1 MNLPKKSTIFLKNDT
16 LFYGVKSKIS
26 YFVIRTVSGTGKFEQ
41 DKMNILLAGATG
53 LTGKYLLERLV
64 NDQRVNNIHLLLR
77 RKPGLRSSKITKH
90 FTDLD
95 DLENLTVED
104 KIDVVISCLGT
115 TQKKSGKKGLYKV
128 DHDYVVGLAKWAAK
142 NNAGKFIMVSSVGA
156 NIKSRLSY
164 YLKVKGEAE
173 EDVKK
178 LGIPSVIIFRP
189 SLLLGPRDE
198 YRPAE
203 VFGEKVLNFFRP
215 LLRAFWKNQVPVEAA
230 DVAGAILHQG
240 FEKGEGV
247 KILHTPE
254 IVNSE

>member
-1 MNLPKKSTIFLKNDT
+1 
-16 LFYGVKSKIS
+16 
-26 YFVIRTVSGTGKFEQ
+26 
-41 DKMNILLAGATG
+41 MNILLAGATG
-53 LTGKYLLERLV
+53 LTGKYLLEHLV

-77 RKPGLRSSKITKH
+77 REPGLRSSKITKH
-90 FTDLD
+90 FIDLD
-95 DLENLTVED
+95 DLENLTMDE

-128 DHDYVVGLAKWAAK
+128 DHDYVVGMAKWAEK

-156 NIKSRLSY
+156 NSSSRLSY
-164 YLKVKGEAE
+164 YLRVKGEAE
-173 EDVKK
+173 DDVKK
-178 LGIPSVIIFRP
+178 LGIPSIIIFRP
-189 SLLLGPRDE
+189 SLLVGPRDE

-203 VFGEKVLNFFRP
+203 VFGEKVMNLFRP
-215 LLRAFWKNQVPVEAA
+215 LLKAFWKNQVPVKAA